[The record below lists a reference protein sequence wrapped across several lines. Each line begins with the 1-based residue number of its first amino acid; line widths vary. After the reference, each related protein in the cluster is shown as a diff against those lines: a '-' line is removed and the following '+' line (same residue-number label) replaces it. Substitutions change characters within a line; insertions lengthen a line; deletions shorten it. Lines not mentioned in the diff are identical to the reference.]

1 MDEIL
6 APPAPAQPA
15 EAQPDATKEW
25 TAPTLKKLDLTETGE
40 WGGVDGDFITEGDFF
55 DGSMP

>member
-25 TAPTLKKLDLTETGE
+25 TAPTLKKLDLTETRESVGH
-40 WGGVDGDFITEGDFF
+40 GDDFF
-55 DGSMP
+55 LESAP